1 MTAGKGAG
9 ADIAGVKLLRL
20 IGLGVRGRGA
30 IVGVE
35 QVREAA
41 RRGKLHLAI
50 AASDAAGNSL
60 EKVAPLAKARG
71 IAMIVGPSAAELGA
85 AVGREKAAMV
95 GIVDSRLAAG
105 IRALSESASPDDR
118 EEELG

>member
-1 MTAGKGAG
+1 LTAGEREKLA
-9 ADIAGVKLLRL
+9 ATKLLRL

-30 IVGVE
+30 IVGVG

-50 AASDAAGNSL
+50 AASDAAGNSMD
-60 EKVAPLAKARG
+60 KVAPLVKARG
-71 IAMIVGPSAAELGA
+71 IAMIIGPSAAELGA

-95 GIVDSRLAAG
+95 GIVDQRLAAG
-105 IRALSESASPDDR
+105 IRALTESAPPDDR